1 MEKEETPSGILV
13 GGTDSGSVVLWN
25 PVKILNGET
34 DDAVLIQNDKH
45 TGMFKDTYM
54 DPKFS
59 LTVIFERMLLNV
71 EQRCKKYWTLGTKF
85 STRNFLS
92 ISIFAAN
99 FTEIFGV

>member
-1 MEKEETPSGILV
+1 MTLNLNKIVSRFHKLVWGTFGMEKEETPSGILV

-45 TGMFKDTYM
+45 TGMFKYTYM

-59 LTVIFERMLLNV
+59 
-71 EQRCKKYWTLGTKF
+71 
-85 STRNFLS
+85 
-92 ISIFAAN
+92 
-99 FTEIFGV
+99 